1 MRHGPFPITVEF
13 TFSYL
18 IDGATV
24 AEFDAR
30 ATATVTD
37 IGCPPQFNPVHGGDP
52 GWGPEWDNYRE
63 VEVARANYDSAS
75 KRNIHE
81 WHHAAEAIAAR
92 IIAYLESG
100 ADNERSEERR
110 VGKAWVR
117 KCRSRWSTY
126 HQKKRYSQG

>member
-13 TFSYL
+13 SYAYL

-63 VEVARANYDSAS
+63 VEVASANYDSAR
-75 KRNIHE
+75 KRNIYE
-81 WHHAAEAIAAR
+81 WHPADEALAQR
-92 IIAYLESG
+92 IIAYLDSG
-100 ADNERSEERR
+100 AENETFAEAASM
-110 VGKAWVR
+110 ADAADR
-117 KCRSRWSTY
+117 KSTRLNSS
-126 HQKKRYSQG
+126 H